1 MQMIYFSR
9 VYQCWHQQQIDA
21 EMLQF
26 GPTTGIVML
35 IPSEYPIAF
44 TPLEKKI
51 KSGGNYF
58 DKHTMYTVC
67 LSGLTDQSTLYIPIT
82 PFIITIHYEQRHYQK
97 CSLTFWM
104 VKVNL

>member
-1 MQMIYFSR
+1 MIYFSR

-44 TPLEKKI
+44 TPLENKI
-51 KSGGNYF
+51 ISGGN
-58 DKHTMYTVC
+58 
-67 LSGLTDQSTLYIPIT
+67 
-82 PFIITIHYEQRHYQK
+82 
-97 CSLTFWM
+97 
-104 VKVNL
+104 